1 MCFFSA
7 PSVPPMPAP
16 PPAPPPVPTTV
27 DPDVRHARDQARR
40 AAAARA
46 GYASTIRTSGLGDP
60 SAGPYDVPGDR
71 DAGRLRRQGA
81 AGRVTAMVSAKPA
94 GLDRALRAHCQ
105 RRLES
110 LRRERAS
117 WEPHWRELSE
127 HILPR
132 RGRFLWTPNAGDRGR
147 KLNGKILN
155 SAGTLAARTLA
166 SGMVSGITSPTRPWF
181 RLTLPDKRLA
191 SLPSVRAWLDEVQ
204 GVLLRIFAASNFYNA
219 IGTAYEE
226 LGVFGTAVIV
236 VLEDYEDVARF
247 YTLTIGE
254 YFLAASHRGV
264 VDTLYREFPLSVG
277 AAVQEYGLEAVSRAT
292 AEKYRAGR
300 LDDEVLIVHAI
311 EPNDRRIVDVS
322 GTRADAA
329 NMAWRSIHFESASD
343 DETRPLLRIGGYR
356 RFCVTGP
363 RWAVTGNDVYGR
375 SPGMDALADVKA
387 LQAMERDMARAV
399 ALIVKPPMVG
409 PPALRGE
416 AASIVPGSITY
427 VASAQGTDQFRPAF
441 TVSPRIEALQA
452 SIDRRARQ
460 VMEAFYAD
468 LFLMLSGMDGV
479 QPRNAIEILER
490 REEKMLQLGPVLE
503 RLHDELLDPLI
514 RRVLE
519 IAGNAATPEHSILPP
534 RPPELE
540 APEVQGRDLEVEY
553 VSTLSVAQKAAGT
566 AGIERFVAFVGRLGA
581 VVPEALDKLDIDRT
595 LDAYADLLTVP
606 AAIVADGATVAA
618 RREARAREA
627 AGRKVLE
634 ATLAGVNGAKVLSET
649 DVGGGMNALQRIL
662 GAAAESVTEA
672 GR

>member
-1 MCFFSA
+1 
-7 PSVPPMPAP
+7 V
-16 PPAPPPVPTTV
+16 
-27 DPDVRHARDQARR
+27 
-40 AAAARA
+40 
-46 GYASTIRTSGLGDP
+46 ASI
-60 SAGPYDVPGDR
+60 DR
-71 DAGRLRRQGA
+71 E
-81 AGRVTAMVSAKPA
+81 
-94 GLDRALRAHCQ
+94 RALRAHCR
-105 RRLES
+105 RRLEA

-132 RGRFLWTPNAGDRGR
+132 RGRFLWTANQGDRGR
-147 KLNGKILN
+147 KLSGKIIN
-155 SAGTLAARTLA
+155 AAGTLAARTLA

-181 RLTLPDKRLA
+181 RLTLSDKRLA
-191 SLPSVRAWLDEVQ
+191 SLPAVRAWLDEVQ

-226 LGVFGTAVIV
+226 LAVFGTAVIV
-236 VLEDYEDVARF
+236 VLEDYEDVVRF
-247 YTLTIGE
+247 HTLTIGE

-277 AAVQEYGLEAVSRAT
+277 AAVQEYGLDAVSRVT

-300 LDDEVLIVHAI
+300 LDDEVAIVHAI
-311 EPNDRRIVDVS
+311 EPNDRRVIEVP
-322 GTRADAA
+322 DAA
-329 NMAWRSIHFESASD
+329 NMAWRSIHFESTSD
-343 DETRPLLRIGGYR
+343 DETQPLLRIGGYR

-375 SPGMDALADVKA
+375 SPGMDALGDVKA
-387 LQAMERDMARAV
+387 LQTMEIDLARAV
-399 ALIVKPPMVG
+399 ALMVRPPMVG
-409 PPALRGE
+409 PPSLRSE
-416 AASIVPGSITY
+416 AASTVPGSITY

-460 VMEAFYAD
+460 IMEVFYAD

-519 IAGNAATPEHSILPP
+519 IAGNAATSDRSILPP
-534 RPPELE
+534 RPMELQ
-540 APEVQGRDLEVEY
+540 APEFRGRDLEVEY

-566 AGIERFVAFVGRLGA
+566 SGIERFVAFVGRLGA
-581 VVPEALDKLDIDRT
+581 VVPEALDKLDVDRT
-595 LDAYADLLTVP
+595 IDAYADLLTVP
-606 AAIVADGATVAA
+606 ATIVVDDDTVAA
-618 RREARAREA
+618 RRAPRAREA
-627 AGRKVLE
+627 AARKLLE
-634 ATLAGVNGAKVLSET
+634 ATLAGVDGARVLSET
-649 DVGGGMNALQRIL
+649 DVGDGTNALQRIL
-662 GAAAESVTEA
+662 GAAAAAALQTKPET
-672 GR
+672 GGGH